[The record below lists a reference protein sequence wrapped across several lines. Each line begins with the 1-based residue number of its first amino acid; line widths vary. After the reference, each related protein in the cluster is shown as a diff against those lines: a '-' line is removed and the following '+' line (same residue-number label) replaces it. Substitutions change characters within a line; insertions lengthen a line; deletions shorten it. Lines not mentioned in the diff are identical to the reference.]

1 MAVLTMI
8 IGQSGTGKST
18 SLRSFSGNEVA
29 IINVS
34 GKALPF
40 RNTMKTMDSDSYQD
54 IIAAIRATDKNIIV
68 IDDASYLMVDEFM
81 NTADQKGYEKFT
93 MMAKNFFVLCRI
105 CAVLPREKR
114 VYFLGHLDVDQA
126 GREKFKTIGRLL
138 DEKVTLEGLFPIVL
152 KTVVND
158 DGYWFS
164 TRNSGSDT
172 VKSPMGMFGDAL
184 IPNDLKEV
192 DRAICEYYGLDNKED
207 QKK

>member
-18 SLRSFSGNEVA
+18 SLRSFSWNEVA

-93 MMAKNFFVLCRI
+93 MMANF
-105 CAVLPREKR
+105 
-114 VYFLGHLDVDQA
+114 
-126 GREKFKTIGRLL
+126 
-138 DEKVTLEGLFPIVL
+138 
-152 KTVVND
+152 
-158 DGYWFS
+158 S
-164 TRNSGSDT
+164 
-172 VKSPMGMFGDAL
+172 
-184 IPNDLKEV
+184 
-192 DRAICEYYGLDNKED
+192 
-207 QKK
+207 